1 MCEESAMIVSFC
13 GHADYIPSKQDEKRI
28 LDFLE
33 EKIGNQSAELF
44 FGGYG
49 NFDGFALLCG
59 KRYQLTH
66 PNVKLILI
74 TPYLTEG
81 FQKNRLNEI
90 RSEYDEILYPPLEK
104 VPKRYA
110 ILRRNQWM
118 AEQADYVVAYVTHS
132 WGGAYQTLQHAKK
145 RHKEIL
151 SVLH

>member
-1 MCEESAMIVSFC
+1 MIITFC
-13 GHADYIPSKQDEKRI
+13 GHADYVPSKQDEKRI

-33 EKIGNQSAELF
+33 EKIGNHSAELF
-44 FGGYG
+44 LGGYG
-49 NFDGFALLCG
+49 NFDGFALRCG

-66 PNVKLILI
+66 PNVRLILVS
-74 TPYLTEG
+74 PYLTEE

-90 RSEYDEILYPPLEK
+90 RSQYDEIPFPPLEN

-118 AEQADYVVAYVTHS
+118 AERANYVVAYVTHS

-145 RHKEIL
+145 RRKEIF
-151 SVLH
+151 SVLP